1 MSIRSLPALLAVAAA
16 LAVGAPAQAHQ
27 YDVGSLHIAHPHAR
41 ATVPGQ
47 PTGAAYLKIEN
58 RGSAP
63 DRLLSASTP
72 AAQSVEIHSMR
83 MDGDVMKMREASS
96 LDLPPQSTVALEPGA
111 DYHLMLQGL
120 KAPLKAGDKFP
131 MTLQF
136 EKAGKVDVSVVVGDM
151 KAGAGGEHM
160 PMH

>member
-1 MSIRSLPALLAVAAA
+1 MSIRSLPALLALAAA
-16 LAVGAPAQAHQ
+16 LAAGAPAQAHE
-27 YDVGSLHIAHPHAR
+27 YDAGSLHIVHPHAR
-41 ATVPGQ
+41 ATVPAQ

-83 MDGDVMKMREASS
+83 MDGNVMRMREVPS
-96 LDLPPQSTVALEPGA
+96 LDLPPQSSVVLEPGT